1 MSGFSKTNRW
11 DRSSNSGTIILH
23 VRDDIPSRLLTEY
36 KVLQDIEGMF
46 VELNVRNKMSWNE
59 HIYDLKIKNFI
70 SWSQL
75 GHILSSKN
83 MGASALGCKML

>member
-46 VELNVRNKMSWNE
+46 VEFNVRNKMS
-59 HIYDLKIKNFI
+59 
-70 SWSQL
+70 
-75 GHILSSKN
+75 
-83 MGASALGCKML
+83 

>member
-1 MSGFSKTNRW
+1 MASPKQI
-11 DRSSNSGTIILH
+11 DGTILQIVGQLSCMIYH
-23 VRDDIPSRLLTEY
+23 LDIPSRLLTEY

-46 VELNVRNKMSWNE
+46 VEFNVRNKMSWNE

>member
-11 DRSSNSGTIILH
+11 DHSSNSGTIILH
-23 VRDDIPSRLLTEY
+23 DIPSRLLTEY

-46 VELNVRNKMSWNE
+46 VEFNVRNKMSWNE

-83 MGASALGCKML
+83 MGASALGYKML